1 MQGDHMNSAK
11 IICAAIVLSSY
22 IALSGCDDSAT
33 STAGA
38 KSPAHR
44 GAPEH
49 PQGPSDPSGVPKN
62 PDSYR
67 EKTFLPAKKTNP

>member
-1 MQGDHMNSAK
+1 MSNAK

-22 IALSGCDDSAT
+22 IASSGCDDAAT

-49 PQGPSDPSGVPKN
+49 PQGPSDPSGVPNN
-62 PDSYR
+62 PDLSR
-67 EKTFLPAKKTNP
+67 GKTFLPAKKTNP